1 MADEI
6 KVTDRIKYDSH
17 LQRVLKNHTP
27 RISGGAAVG
36 VTVAT
41 VVGAPLVIA
50 GAFAGAGILALA
62 GVGAVAVGTGVTAG
76 NHYFNKAVFRKTFK
90 RLEGDSE
97 NLTAIVE
104 YINEYDNSAKIYR
117 QLLNNHQGEKIVPIQ
132 DENGNIQHVKVSKVK
147 KWIKENEEITYN
159 GLKYLYDKAL
169 VYSNQLRDYLGQKK
183 LNSAQ
188 EKSVAELYDKL
199 AIIGEA
205 TVDVTID
212 RTDYNPYKK
221 LIIDTL
227 HNGCLIGVK
236 KELRRY
242 VTNDKVNKQIEA
254 IKGEKDIEK
263 VKELYSAVYET
274 AAFRKLQEREE
285 ERKKAQEATN
295 EDYQNYLLGVKL
307 LDRCKGDLTK
317 LSREERIL
325 AEKAQKIQ
333 YNQKL
338 KSDLESLINQAK
350 GYTDKLTGKMKTE
363 LLKAIASAEQA
374 LLSGEN
380 NKMLPAKNNLNKLNA
395 SAQQLVEDNAYKAG
409 RNSLADEI
417 NAYKA
422 QIKAYQADISRLE
435 IVESASLKK
444 ISNYNNLY
452 NSLERGFKALSQYKQ
467 NSLEELT
474 SRAKLIKAFYEM
486 LDPTAISDEDK
497 KLLSNVDRIL
507 PKIDKA
513 STEAVA
519 RFAEDINELHI
530 HTYEILSREIGKI
543 RGIVASE
550 AQRANEAE
558 ARADREAELH
568 KKATERGLN
577 KRAENKSLK
586 SENENLTKAQQA
598 QIAEMQSMFDE
609 NIRLN
614 KHLGL
619 IQTFLDGEFA
629 STDELKSSV
638 DQLSAQIA
646 SLRKA
651 LTGAKK
657 LSLEHLD
664 EYKQAQSKLKEYE
677 DAIKQLQVKLSQM
690 KAAKANDV
698 ADKEAY
704 VKIITKLAKQKEK
717 LVDKVDSLEISL
729 QTARSLYDAMCKA
742 QEIDAKR
749 AKNDFVK
756 ISELNDLK
764 KKMEERILFLESK
777 VKQLHESVTLRDQT
791 IENLNEDINRR
802 VMATSENI
810 GRIIELELDVEN
822 KDGIISLLNAD
833 IDNAV
838 KIEKKLKSYIA
849 ELQANITKLQEEV
862 AYETHRRKQT
872 EDELADSTKRLEEA
886 IDAILSAEE
895 QHKQERATDGAK
907 LEKYE
912 YEDYKFEKGG
922 LEYRVGLLLDKIH
935 AHVEYTKENQ
945 PNYDKQAVKDMI
957 YYIEKLR
964 TQLIESENGI
974 LTNSG
979 SIGPMQ
985 ELEQNYEL
993 THKMYYT
1000 EYSKRLAPINAK
1012 KLNALAKTSGT
1023 LMVKPKSDG
1032 HGFGG

>member
-36 VTVAT
+36 VTVAA

-50 GAFAGAGILALA
+50 GAFAGAGVLALA

-90 RLEGDSE
+90 RLEGEEE

-104 YINEYDNSAKIYR
+104 YINEYDNSAKVYR
-117 QLLNNHQGEKIVPIQ
+117 ELLNNHQGEKTVPIT
-132 DENGNIQHVKVSKVK
+132 DENGVVQHVKVSKVK

-159 GLKYLYDKAL
+159 GLKYLYDKAF
-169 VYSNQLRDYLGQKK
+169 VYSNELRDYLSQKK
-183 LNSAQ
+183 LNDKQ
-188 EKSVAELYDKL
+188 QNSVNELYDKL

-205 TVDVTID
+205 TVYATID

-242 VTNDKVNKQIEA
+242 VTNDKINKQIEA
-254 IKGEKDIEK
+254 VRGEKDIEK

-307 LDRCKGDLTK
+307 LDKCKGDLSK

-325 AEKAQKIQ
+325 AEKAQKVQ
-333 YNQKL
+333 FNQKL
-338 KSDLESLINQAK
+338 QADLSSLIAQAK

-363 LLKAIASAEQA
+363 LLKAIASAEEA
-374 LLSGEN
+374 LQSGQN

-395 SAQQLVEDNAYKAG
+395 SAQQLVEENAYKAG

-435 IVESASLKK
+435 VVEATSLKK
-444 ISNYNNLY
+444 ISNYNNIY

-474 SRAKLIKAFYEM
+474 ARAKLIKAFYEM
-486 LDPTAISDEDK
+486 LDDTAISDEDK
-497 KLLSNVDRIL
+497 QLLANVNKTL
-507 PKIDKA
+507 SKINTA
-513 STEAVA
+513 STDAIA
-519 RFAEDINELHI
+519 KFAEDINELHI
-530 HTYEILSREIGKI
+530 HTYEILAREMGKI
-543 RGIVASE
+543 RGVVASE
-550 AQRANEAE
+550 AQRANVAE

-577 KRAENKSLK
+577 KRAENKELK
-586 SENENLTKAQQA
+586 AENENLTKAQQA
-598 QIAEMQSMFDE
+598 QIAEMQAMFEE
-609 NIRLN
+609 NAKLN

-629 STDELKSSV
+629 TTDDLKLSVNELSS
-638 DQLSAQIA
+638 QIA
-646 SLRKA
+646 SLRRA
-651 LTGAKK
+651 LTGARK

-677 DAIKQLQVKLSQM
+677 DAIKQLQIKLSQM

-698 ADKEAY
+698 ADKEEY
-704 VKIITKLAKQKEK
+704 IKIITKLAKRNEK

-756 ISELNDLK
+756 ISELTDLK

-777 VKQLHESVTLRDQT
+777 VKQLHKSVVLRDQT
-791 IENLNEDINRR
+791 IEELNEDINRR

-838 KIEKKLKSYIA
+838 KIEKELKSYIG
-849 ELQANITKLQEEV
+849 ELQINITKLQEDISN
-862 AYETHRRKQT
+862 ETYKRQQT
-872 EDELADSTKRLEEA
+872 EEALADSTKRLEEA
-886 IDAILSAEE
+886 IDAILSSED
-895 QHKQERATDGAK
+895 QHKQERATDDAK

-912 YEDYKFEKGG
+912 YAAYKFEKGS

-935 AHVEYTKENQ
+935 AHVEYTKTTD
-945 PNYDKQAVKDMI
+945 NYDKIAVRDMVD
-957 YYIEKLR
+957 YVDRLR
-964 TQLIESENGI
+964 TQLIESANNISSEI
-974 LTNSG
+974 R
-979 SIGPMQ
+979 SIGPME
-985 ELEQNYEL
+985 ELEKNYEL
-993 THKMYYT
+993 THTMYYT
-1000 EYSKRLAPINAK
+1000 EYARRLAPINAK

-1023 LMVKPKSDG
+1023 LMVKPKADQG
-1032 HGFGG
+1032 YGV